1 MLAKKPE
8 QDTAPERPGLMLRR
22 ERGARGMERA
32 WAWSEGSQDKAERGR
47 SHVPWAQAGMKS
59 IA

>member
-1 MLAKKPE
+1 MLAKKTE

-32 WAWSEGSQDKAERGR
+32 WGLE
-47 SHVPWAQAGMKS
+47 
-59 IA
+59 